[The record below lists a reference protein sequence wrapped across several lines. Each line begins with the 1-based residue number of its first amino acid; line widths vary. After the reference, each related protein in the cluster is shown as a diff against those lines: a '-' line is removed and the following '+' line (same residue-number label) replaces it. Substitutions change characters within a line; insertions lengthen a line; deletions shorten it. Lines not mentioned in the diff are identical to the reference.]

1 MDWILFG
8 VFMAGCISAASS
20 GAIFEPGKWYES
32 LNKPPWTPPNW
43 LFPLAWTALY
53 VLMAWAATRVA
64 MAEGIGYAMAFWA
77 LQLSLN
83 TLWTPV
89 FFGLRRIRAGMVVVS
104 GLWLSVAG
112 TAVVFYTVDPFAGLL
127 LVPYLTWVTIAAA
140 LNFSIM
146 RRNPAPGAPAAA

>member
-1 MDWILFG
+1 MDWLLFS
-8 VFMAGCISAASS
+8 VFMAGCLSAASS

-32 LNKPPWTPPNW
+32 LQKPRWTPPNW
-43 LFPLAWTALY
+43 LFPVAWTALY

-64 MAEGIGYAMAFWA
+64 MAEGIGLAMAFWA

-104 GLWLSVAG
+104 ALWLSVAA
-112 TAVVFYTVDPFAGLL
+112 TAVVFFTIDRMAGMLL
-127 LVPYLTWVTIAAA
+127 LPYLAWVSVAAA

-146 RRNPAPGAPAAA
+146 RRNPGNLAGATA